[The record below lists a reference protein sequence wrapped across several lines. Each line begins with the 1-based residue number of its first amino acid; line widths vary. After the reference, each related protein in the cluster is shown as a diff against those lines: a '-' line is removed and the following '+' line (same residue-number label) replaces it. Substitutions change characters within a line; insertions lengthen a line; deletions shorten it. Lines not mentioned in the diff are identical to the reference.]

1 MGFATAGHASP
12 DLFLAISSE
21 VLHLGLGDFE
31 ERHLSNTAWAF
42 AVADPPCADELF
54 GTTIFVTQCALR
66 EASFSR
72 KQLSQLHQW
81 SLWREERGKV
91 WPGLPNS
98 LHEACRAAFV
108 ASEEQLSQLQSDV
121 VQEIR
126 SRGARVKEEHR
137 CEICGY
143 SIDALVTLNNGE
155 QIAVE
160 VDGPWHFVGRSH
172 RPAGS
177 TLPKHRQLRYFG
189 WHLESV
195 NYWEW
200 DDGGSLG
207 SLGPALTSKGQAE
220 KA

>member
-42 AVADPPCADELF
+42 AVADPLCADELF
-54 GTTIFVTQCALR
+54 GTTIFVTQCALC

-72 KQLSQLHQW
+72 LQLSQLPQW
-81 SLWREERGKV
+81 SLWREERGNL
-91 WPGLPNS
+91 WPGLPTR
-98 LHEACRAAFV
+98 LHKACGAAFV
-108 ASEEQLSQLQSDV
+108 AHGEKFSQLESDV

-126 SRGARVKEEHR
+126 SRVAYVKEEHR

-155 QIAVE
+155 QIVVE
-160 VDGPWHFVGRSH
+160 VDCPWHFVGRSH